1 MDLIASIFTIVF
13 IVLQSLRCQ
22 QFKFICLLSYRGF
35 MRPYWQT
42 CSVVQQLKRM
52 DMYPLLV
59 RCVGVIN
66 EMSGIV
72 GDRFGAVWKMYK
84 FNSDSVGLC
93 WFFRG
98 SDCICLFAPNP
109 TLRHQFNNNWGKYWE
124 AVIVMR
130 CIHTR
135 NCDAQL
141 TEFNSDV
148 YRQGNV
154 WYVPGLGQEMQ
165 MEWKN

>member
-1 MDLIASIFTIVF
+1 MDLIASLFTIVF
-13 IVLQSLRCQ
+13 IVLQSPRCQ

-35 MRPYWQT
+35 MRPYWHT
-42 CSVVQQLKRM
+42 CSVVLKRM

-59 RCVGVIN
+59 RCVGVID

-84 FNSDSVGLC
+84 FNSDSVSLC